1 MPAVT
6 GHIEGTGRLDRH
18 GGGSGSGAVMTS
30 YLPSSSTQGCR
41 RHGGSISSPAE
52 APLFFLRQ
60 PTSTRAVHHLTRRME
75 GHYQPRA
82 SVLVRPASPQ
92 FYTFNDPGGRG
103 ERCASAS
110 PGQVGSRGGARWIG
124 RRDAGEANQKAEGQ
138 CRNARPQRT
147 PPSFRFNFIRPVCLV
162 FGWDGWWSVWWWWCV
177 SCWLFVFLPDGPSV
191 GSSRRGCIAAQQRL
205 PCDGGVWRVWFPQP
219 LLVRD
224 AASRFLESP
233 TSLGRLLLSFGAD
246 EGRTCAHSTCCEAP
260 APLCVLKSTG
270 L

>member
-30 YLPSSSTQGCR
+30 YLPSSSTRGCR

-110 PGQVGSRGGARWIG
+110 PGQVGSRGGGARWIG

-138 CRNARPQRT
+138 CRNARPRRFVST
-147 PPSFRFNFIRPVCLV
+147 SFDLC
-162 FGWDGWWSVWWWWCV
+162 
-177 SCWLFVFLPDGPSV
+177 
-191 GSSRRGCIAAQQRL
+191 
-205 PCDGGVWRVWFPQP
+205 VWF
-219 LLVRD
+219 LVGMGGGQCGGGGACR
-224 AASRFLESP
+224 AGCS
-233 TSLGRLLLSFGAD
+233 SFFQ
-246 EGRTCAHSTCCEAP
+246 
-260 APLCVLKSTG
+260 TG
-270 L
+270 LV

>member
-30 YLPSSSTQGCR
+30 YLPSSSTRGCR

-60 PTSTRAVHHLTRRME
+60 PTSTRAVNHLTRRME

-110 PGQVGSRGGARWIG
+110 PGQVGSRGGGHDGSVDGTRAR
-124 RRDAGEANQKAEGQ
+124 
-138 CRNARPQRT
+138 RT
-147 PPSFRFNFIRPVCLV
+147 RKPRVSAATHAPVVSFQLH
-162 FGWDGWWSVWWWWCV
+162 STCV
-177 SCWLFVFLPDGPSV
+177 SGFWLGWVVVSV
-191 GSSRRGCIAAQQRL
+191 VVVVRAVLVVRLSSRRA
-205 PCDGGVWRVWFPQP
+205 
-219 LLVRD
+219 
-224 AASRFLESP
+224 
-233 TSLGRLLLSFGAD
+233 
-246 EGRTCAHSTCCEAP
+246 
-260 APLCVLKSTG
+260 
-270 L
+270 